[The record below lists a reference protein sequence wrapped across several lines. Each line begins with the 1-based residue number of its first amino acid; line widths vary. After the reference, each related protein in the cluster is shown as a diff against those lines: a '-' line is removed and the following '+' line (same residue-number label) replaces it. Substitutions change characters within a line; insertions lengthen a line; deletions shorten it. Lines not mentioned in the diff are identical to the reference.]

1 MKFGQK
7 KGLVYGIGVRV
18 GSSTLS
24 KFGEKTSHSVGYVA
38 PKAVN
43 KQKEEVKELEK

>member
-7 KGLVYGIGVRV
+7 KGLVYGLGVRV

-24 KFGEKTSHSVGYVA
+24 KFGEKTSHSVGYA
-38 PKAVN
+38 PPKSVN
-43 KQKEEVKELEK
+43 RPKEEEKVLEK

>member
-7 KGLVYGIGVRV
+7 KGLVYGLGVRV

-24 KFGEKTSHSVGYVA
+24 KFGEKTAHSVGYVV

-43 KQKEEVKELEK
+43 KQKEEAKVLEK

>member
-7 KGLVYGIGVRV
+7 KGQVYGLGVRV

-24 KFGEKTSHSVGYVA
+24 KFGEKMPHSVGYVA

-43 KQKEEVKELEK
+43 KPKEEVKVLEK